1 MLKVAGSNCLGEN
14 RSTKKTFLASRFC
27 CSRQNSEDLP
37 TGIQVEVFVGV
48 AQDGVKLEFQ
58 SNAPSTGVPKTEG
71 FCTVRGSKGFKGNGF
86 QVIKMDLEGLV
97 GSSVEGFNAKRS
109 NVKGSEGIKKD
120 RKGITVPQR
129 DSKGL
134 KRIPTGVISLLVN
147 AK

>member
-1 MLKVAGSNCLGEN
+1 M
-14 RSTKKTFLASRFC
+14 
-27 CSRQNSEDLP
+27 
-37 TGIQVEVFVGV
+37 EVFVGV

-58 SNAPSTGVPKTEG
+58 SNAPSTGVPRTEG
-71 FCTVRGSKGFKGNGF
+71 FCTVRCSKGFKGNGF
-86 QVIKMDLEGLV
+86 QVTKMDLEGLV

-109 NVKGSEGIKKD
+109 NVKGSEGM
-120 RKGITVPQR
+120 GVTVPQR